1 MGRLSAEQIAARR
14 LGIGSSDV
22 AGVLGLSPYRGCT
35 PLALWL
41 EMGAVALVAWLVGC
55 WIFNRLRETLVE
67 AL

>member
-1 MGRLSAEQIAARR
+1 MRLNPATPFTLAYQDALFAGRF
-14 LGIGSSDV
+14 
-22 AGVLGLSPYRGCT
+22 P